1 VITKIISGGQTGADQ
16 AALDVAIE
24 LGIPH
29 GGWVPRGRMTETGRL
44 PEKYHMQEI
53 TSISYPERTE
63 LNVVDS
69 DGTLIISHG
78 KLSGGSAFTLEIA
91 GKHRKSCLH
100 IDLDELDESKAAEL
114 VSNWIDAKQIK
125 ILNVAGP
132 RASKDPRICDA
143 TRKLLTLVIQNLF
156 PKTVDGA
163 VKILMAEMPLKDK
176 AKIAK
181 TEEEALSGLH
191 MFLGGYI
198 RRTFGLWSGNSA
210 LLESCAKAAGKEKI
224 HVDEASSIIIR
235 ELWNRLKITHAIR
248 AVRSCVKTET

>member
-1 VITKIISGGQTGADQ
+1 VITKIISGGQTGADR
-16 AALDVAIE
+16 AALDVAID

-44 PEKYHMQEI
+44 PEKHHVQEI

-78 KLSGGSAFTLEIA
+78 KLSGGSAFTLEMA
-91 GKHRKSCLH
+91 GKHRKPCLH
-100 IDLDELDESKAAEL
+100 IDLDELDESKAAEI
-114 VSNWIDAKQIK
+114 VSHWIDARGIK

-132 RASKDPRICDA
+132 RASKDPKIYDA
-143 TRKLLTLVIQNLF
+143 RRKLLTLVIQNLF
-156 PKTVDGA
+156 PTTVDGA

-181 TEEEALSGLH
+181 TEEDSLSGLH

-198 RRTFGLWSGNSA
+198 RRTFGLWCGNST
-210 LLESCAKAAGKEKI
+210 LVESCAKAVGKEKI
-224 HVDEASSIIIR
+224 HEDEASSIIIK
-235 ELWNRLKITHAIR
+235 ELWNRLKTTHAIR
-248 AVRSCVKTET
+248 PIKS